1 MSERER
7 QIPHDVTYMWTTQY
21 DANEPI
27 YKTETDS
34 RGEHTCGCQ
43 RGREMGPELRI
54 SKCKLLCIQRIKS
67 KVLLHRTRNYIQY
80 PIIDYNGKEQK
91 SLTFFQNSLD
101 DPHVQPRLRTSDWGF
116 SLHSLPTVQ
125 VAGVSLW
132 ATWDS
137 RGVLW
142 NYKSILIM
150 IYRLNLSMVIEY
162 SFVFMMCEAL
172 FKSLRIQNKQNKERS
187 LLLWS

>member
-7 QIPHDVTYMWTTQY
+7 QIPHDVTYMWTIQY

-34 RGEHTCGCQ
+34 CGEHTCGCQ

-54 SKCKLLCIQRIKS
+54 SKCKLLCIQWIKS
-67 KVLLHRTRNYIQY
+67 NVLLHRTRNYIQH
-80 PIIDYNGKEQK
+80 PIMNYNGKEK
-91 SLTFFQNSLD
+91 KNLNFFQNSLD

-132 ATWDS
+132 AKWDS

-142 NYKSILIM
+142 N
-150 IYRLNLSMVIEY
+150 
-162 SFVFMMCEAL
+162 
-172 FKSLRIQNKQNKERS
+172 
-187 LLLWS
+187 